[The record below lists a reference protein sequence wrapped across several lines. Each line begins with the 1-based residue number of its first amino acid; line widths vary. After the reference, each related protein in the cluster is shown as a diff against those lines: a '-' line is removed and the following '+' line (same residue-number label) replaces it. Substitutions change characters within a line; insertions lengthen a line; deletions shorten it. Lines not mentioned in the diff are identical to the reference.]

1 MFHFLPVEIIIA
13 YTVELLGGGAEESP
27 HPVRII
33 GKAIVFLEQ
42 RLRRFT
48 SPHPVPLPTGERI
61 KVRGEKISG
70 TILAFIIV
78 AGTYIITYLIMSV
91 LGGLNNTVEVIIGA
105 IILYYTFSV
114 RGLVVEAQ
122 KVLDALEAD
131 DIHKARANLS
141 RIVGRNTTHLNREQT
156 IRACIETVA
165 ENTVDGFFS
174 PLFYAAIGGPPLAM
188 AYKAVNTLDSMVGY
202 KDKRYLKFGWASA
215 RLDDLANFIPAR
227 IAARFL
233 PIAAYFCGANFQKSF
248 YIIVRNGRKHPSPN
262 SGIPEAGFAGAL
274 DVQLG
279 GPSTYNG
286 EPCDKPFIGDAQ
298 DPLTTEKLRVAIK
311 ILYAA
316 SIMAVA
322 LACFVLTVARLIR

>member
-1 MFHFLPVEIIIA
+1 MFQFLPIEIIIA
-13 YTVELLGGGAEESP
+13 YTVELLGGGTEESP

-33 GKAIVFLEQ
+33 GKAIVFFEQ
-42 RLRRFT
+42 KLRRLHI
-48 SPHPVPLPTGERI
+48 PERL
-61 KVRGEKISG
+61 SG
-70 TILAFIIV
+70 TILTFVIV
-78 AGTYIITYLIMSV
+78 TGTYLITYLITSV
-91 LGGLNNTVEVIIGA
+91 LGGLHGTIDVIIGT
-105 IILYYTFSV
+105 IILYYTFSI

-122 KVLDALEAD
+122 GVLDALEAG
-131 DIHKARANLS
+131 DIHKARTNLS
-141 RIVGRNTTHLNREQT
+141 RIVGRDTKHLNEEQI

-202 KDKRYLKFGWASA
+202 KTERYLKFGWASA

-233 PIAAYFCGANFQKSF
+233 PFAAYFCGANFQKSF
-248 YIIVRNGRKHPSPN
+248 YIIIRNGRRHTSPN
-262 SGIPEAGFAGAL
+262 SGIPEAAYAGAL
-274 DVQLG
+274 GVQLG

-286 EPCDKPFIGDAQ
+286 ELCDKPFIGDAQ

-311 ILYAA
+311 IFYAA

-322 LACFVLTVARLIR
+322 LACTILTIARLVKH

>member
-1 MFHFLPVEIIIA
+1 MLQFLPLEIIIA

-33 GKAIVFLEQ
+33 GKVIVFLEQ
-42 RLRRFT
+42 RLRQLRI
-48 SPHPVPLPTGERI
+48 PER
-61 KVRGEKISG
+61 ISG
-70 TILAFIIV
+70 TFLTFVIV
-78 AGTYIITYLIMSV
+78 IGTYLITYLITSV
-91 LGGLNNTVEVIIGA
+91 LGGLHGTIDVIIGT
-105 IILYYTFSV
+105 IILYYTFSI
-114 RGLVVEAQ
+114 RGLAVEAQ
-122 KVLDALEAD
+122 GVLNALETG
-131 DIHKARANLS
+131 DIYKARTNLS
-141 RIVGRNTTHLNREQT
+141 KIVGRDTKHLNEEQV

-174 PLFYAAIGGPPLAM
+174 PLFYAAVGGPPLAM

-202 KDKRYLKFGWASA
+202 KNERYLKFGWASA

-233 PIAAYFCGANFQKSF
+233 PFAAYFCGANFQKSF
-248 YIIVRNGRKHPSPN
+248 YIIIRNGRKHPSPN

-274 DVQLG
+274 GVQLG

-286 EPCDKPFIGDAQ
+286 ELCDKPFIGDTQ

-311 ILYAA
+311 ILYTA

-322 LACFVLTVARLIR
+322 LACTILTIARLIRH

>member
-1 MFHFLPVEIIIA
+1 MSQFLPIEIIIA
-13 YTVELLGGGAEESP
+13 YTVELLGGGTEESP

-33 GKAIVFLEQ
+33 GKVIVFFEQ
-42 RLRRFT
+42 KLRRLRI
-48 SPHPVPLPTGERI
+48 PERL
-61 KVRGEKISG
+61 SG
-70 TILAFIIV
+70 TILTFVIV
-78 AGTYIITYLIMSV
+78 AGTYLITYLITSV
-91 LGGLNNTVEVIIGA
+91 LGGLHGTVDVIIGT
-105 IILYYTFSV
+105 IILYYTFSI

-122 KVLDALEAD
+122 GVLDALEAG
-131 DIHKARANLS
+131 DIYKARTNLS
-141 RIVGRNTTHLNREQT
+141 RIVGRDTKHLNEEQV

-202 KDKRYLKFGWASA
+202 KTERYLKFGWASA

-233 PIAAYFCGANFQKSF
+233 PFASYFCGANFQKSI
-248 YIIVRNGRKHPSPN
+248 YIIIRNGRKHPSPN
-262 SGIPEAGFAGAL
+262 SGIPEAAYAGAL
-274 DVQLG
+274 GVQLG
-279 GPSTYNG
+279 GPNTYNG
-286 EPCDKPFIGDAQ
+286 ELCDKPFIGDAQ
-298 DPLTTEKLRVAIK
+298 EPLTTEKLRVAIK

-322 LACFVLTVARLIR
+322 LACAVLTIARLIKH

>member
-1 MFHFLPVEIIIA
+1 MLHFLPVEIIIA
-13 YTVELLGGGAEESP
+13 YTVELLGGGTEESP

-42 RLRRFT
+42 RLKRLRI
-48 SPHPVPLPTGERI
+48 PER
-61 KVRGEKISG
+61 ISG
-70 TILAFIIV
+70 TILTFIII
-78 AGTYIITYLIMSV
+78 AGTYIITYLIISV
-91 LGGLNNTVEVIIGA
+91 LGGLNGTLEVIIGA

-114 RGLVVEAQ
+114 RGLAVEAQ
-122 KVLDALEAD
+122 RVLNALEAG
-131 DIHKARANLS
+131 DIHKARMNLS
-141 RIVGRNTTHLNREQT
+141 RIVGRDTTHLNEEQI
-156 IRACIETVA
+156 IRACIETVS

-188 AYKAVNTLDSMVGY
+188 AYKAANTLDSMVGY
-202 KDKRYLKFGWASA
+202 KDKRYLNFGWASA
-215 RLDDLANFIPAR
+215 RLDDLANYIPAR
-227 IAARFL
+227 IAARFI
-233 PIAAYFCGANFQKSF
+233 PIAAYFCGANLQKSF

-286 EPCDKPFIGDAQ
+286 EPSDKPFIGDAQ

-311 ILYAA
+311 ILYAS
-316 SIMAVA
+316 SIMGVT
-322 LACFVLTVARLIR
+322 LACTVLTIVRLIR